1 MNIYL
6 VRHGQ
11 SEGNI
16 SGNVYGATD
25 YPLTALGR
33 EQAAMIQAHFKDIP
47 LTAVYSS
54 PLQRAYVIGEMIAKT
69 HDLHVIK
76 DNRLKELD
84 FGIYD
89 DMPLED
95 VKAKIGQDGYL
106 DIINPFVDV
115 HPKGGIDHQVFRKQL
130 HDFLDELVQ
139 GKEDSDEAVAITC
152 HLGIIRVL
160 LQKAIHYDPAYVRL
174 YKTSPGCILRLQ
186 YKSGMFKLVELIQT
200 MED

>member
-33 EQAAMIQAHFKDIP
+33 EQADIIKEHFKEIP
-47 LTAVYSS
+47 VDAVYSS
-54 PLQRAYVIGEMIAKT
+54 PLQRARVIGEMVAKN
-69 HDLHVIK
+69 HGLEVIE
-76 DNRLKELD
+76 DHRLKELD
-84 FGIYD
+84 FGIFD
-89 DMPLED
+89 DMPLEE
-95 VKAKIGQDGYL
+95 VKSRIGNDGYL
-106 DIINPFVDV
+106 SIINPFVDV
-115 HPKGGIDHQVFRKQL
+115 HPEGGIDHQVFRQQL
-130 HDFLDELVQ
+130 HDFMDELVE
-139 GKEDSDEAVAITC
+139 GKDTSDENIVITC

-160 LQKAIHYDPAYVRL
+160 LQKAIKYDPEYVRL

-186 YKSGMFKLVELIQT
+186 YKSGVFKLVELIQT